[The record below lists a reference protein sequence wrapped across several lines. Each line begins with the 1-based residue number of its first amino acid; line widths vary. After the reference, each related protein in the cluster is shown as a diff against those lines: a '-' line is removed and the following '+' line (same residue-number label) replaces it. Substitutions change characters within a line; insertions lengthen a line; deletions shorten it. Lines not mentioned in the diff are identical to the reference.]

1 MIIMKIVR
9 LPSIGYCNYRVIRR
23 TIFFKKVKG
32 ITGFSPNE
40 LIKMK
45 RLNKAAVLLRQG
57 EFTVSEVSYKVGFED
72 PFYFSK
78 CFKAHFDC
86 TPKNYKKSI

>member
-1 MIIMKIVR
+1 
-9 LPSIGYCNYRVIRR
+9 
-23 TIFFKKVKG
+23 
-32 ITGFSPNE
+32 
-40 LIKMK
+40 MK

-78 CFKAHFDC
+78 CFKAQFGVSPSAYQKGERSK
-86 TPKNYKKSI
+86 T

>member
-1 MIIMKIVR
+1 
-9 LPSIGYCNYRVIRR
+9 
-23 TIFFKKVKG
+23 
-32 ITGFSPNE
+32 
-40 LIKMK
+40 MK

-86 TPKNYKKSI
+86 TPKNYKNQYSSFFLIQYVLL

>member
-9 LPSIGYCNYRVIRR
+9 LPSIG
-23 TIFFKKVKG
+23 
-32 ITGFSPNE
+32 
-40 LIKMK
+40 L
-45 RLNKAAVLLRQG
+45 LNKAAVLLRQG